1 MSREDK
7 ILDRLL
13 HTFEKKLKDTDLDKF
28 TRIIL
33 EEGLYIGI
41 MINLFLLSGRVRV
54 YEEDGTTKT
63 FLGTER
69 EIMADMIGSLAD
81 ICGIGIPGWDVPI
94 ANIHVKAFAP
104 MAWAS
109 VLLYRWEGQMRYA
122 ETVNTIVFYKRIPT
136 HMRLMMI
143 LMLPGMLR
151 AALRIT
157 RQLVQ
162 LVR

>member
-1 MSREDK
+1 MPRNASL
-7 ILDRLL
+7 LDRLL
-13 HTFEKKLKDTDLDKF
+13 HTFEKKLQDADLDKF

-41 MINLFLLSGRVRV
+41 MINLFLLTEKVRV

-63 FLGTER
+63 FLAADR

-94 ANIHVKAFAP
+94 MNIHVKAFAP
-104 MAWAS
+104 MAWGS

-122 ETVNTIVFYKRIPT
+122 ETVNNVVFYKRIPT